1 VADLLAD
8 LRPQRQVG
16 VLLDVVGVLL
26 DVLDVDDML
35 DAFAQRQPDFV
46 EPEGVQVGAQQ
57 ALAAQVEARGAHCAR
72 HHLGRAR
79 EKVLVVIVPRA
90 AVGDNEPG
98 LPLAPCASA
107 ALGVVGGRRGHIAQM
122 HKV

>member
-1 VADLLAD
+1 VALLAH

-16 VLLDVVGVLL
+16 VLF
-26 DVLDVDDML
+26 DVDDLL

-57 ALAAQVEARGAHCAR
+57 ALAAQVEARGAHHAR

-79 EKVLVVIVPRA
+79 EKVLVVRMLRA
-90 AVGDNEPG
+90 AVGHNQPR
-98 LPLAPCASA
+98 LPLSPCASA
-107 ALGVVGGRRGHIAQM
+107 ALGVVGRRRGHIAQM